1 MKSLEEKACTKAAA
15 GGARLLR
22 VCAPTTSFVVLLAIA
37 APAVGAGFLGETRCA
52 NPTCHGAS
60 LPTTAE
66 EQKGWAPWKSART
79 QWLNS
84 NIDRHSRAYRT
95 LQNQKSKQIA
105 GYMNISATE
114 SIKCRV
120 CHAPPAQKA
129 AADSNYEVNEGVTCE
144 HCHGPAEAWLQPH
157 KEKDWP
163 QKRAQ
168 YVGRGFYDN
177 NDFRLRA
184 EKCASCHVKID
195 HEIVAGGHPPL
206 QFEMVAYAQVMK
218 HWDDSREKPS
228 GWFDA
233 DPTIWGIG
241 QVVGLRHAVDMIADR
256 AGGAN
261 YQGLGNFS
269 HFKDRNCYECHHKLL
284 EDALRQA
291 SGHYEM
297 VDILL
302 ATVFSG
308 QKGTLDGKWSS
319 LKAGVASGADAAAQR
334 ATDLRDWLAQFEG
347 QLMQRGVSQQET
359 RGIMKRVTVAGQ
371 SFQPAPHFVY
381 SRPAGSNVLTVTGVE
396 YPWWY
401 TTGPPEQAVLAVL
414 ALCPPGFGNAKC
426 KAIDGDIT
434 TLVRAADRVNFD
446 QGKFSSALRSIG
458 AKLF

>member
-1 MKSLEEKACTKAAA
+1 MRSREKNTRIQTAT
-15 GGARLLR
+15 RTTR
-22 VCAPTTSFVVLLAIA
+22 VGRYAVLAPLFVLLALT
-37 APAVGAGFLGETRCA
+37 APASGAGFVGEGRCA

-60 LPTTAE
+60 PPSTAA
-66 EQKGWAPWKSART
+66 EQKDWAPWKSART

-95 LQNQKSKQIA
+95 LQNAKSKQIA
-105 GYMNISATE
+105 GYMNITATE

-129 AADSNYEVNEGVTCE
+129 AQSNYEVDEGVTCE
-144 HCHGPAEAWLQPH
+144 HCHGAAEAWVKVH
-157 KEKDWP
+157 VEKDWP

-168 YVGRGFYDN
+168 YVSQGFYNN

-195 HEIVAGGHPPL
+195 HEIIAGGHPPL

-218 HWDDSREKPS
+218 HWDDSDEKPK

-241 QVVGLRHAVDMIADR
+241 QVVGLRHAVEMVSDR
-256 AGGAN
+256 AGTQN
-261 YQGLGNFS
+261 YQGLSNFS

-291 SGHYEM
+291 SGHYAM
-297 VDILL
+297 VDVLL
-302 ATVFSG
+302 ETVFSG

-319 LKAGVASGADAAAQR
+319 LKAGVASSAEAAAQR
-334 ATDLRDWLAQFEG
+334 AGDLREWLAQFET
-347 QLMQRGVSQQET
+347 QLMQRGISQEET
-359 RGIMKRVTVAGQ
+359 RAILKRVTVAAQG
-371 SFQPAPHFVY
+371 FQPAPHFVY
-381 SRPAGSNVLTVTGVE
+381 SRPPGSNVLAVGGVE
-396 YPWWY
+396 HPWWY

-434 TLVRAADRVNFD
+434 TLVRAADRINFD
-446 QGKFSSALRSIG
+446 QGKFSGALKSIG
-458 AKLF
+458 ATLK